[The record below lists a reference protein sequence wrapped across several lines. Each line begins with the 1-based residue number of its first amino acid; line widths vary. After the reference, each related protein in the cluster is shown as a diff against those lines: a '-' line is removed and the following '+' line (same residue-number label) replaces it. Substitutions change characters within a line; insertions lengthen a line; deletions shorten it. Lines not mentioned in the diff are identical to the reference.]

1 MKQQML
7 QEFIRYAKDEFG
19 FNIEVNESIGKIL
32 LKKFLVS
39 FFRTKRYFDLLDIN
53 SLNYDNKE
61 ILEINTNYS
70 LKYK

>member
-39 FFRTKRYFDLLDIN
+39 VFLEQKDI
-53 SLNYDNKE
+53 LIY
-61 ILEINTNYS
+61 
-70 LKYK
+70 